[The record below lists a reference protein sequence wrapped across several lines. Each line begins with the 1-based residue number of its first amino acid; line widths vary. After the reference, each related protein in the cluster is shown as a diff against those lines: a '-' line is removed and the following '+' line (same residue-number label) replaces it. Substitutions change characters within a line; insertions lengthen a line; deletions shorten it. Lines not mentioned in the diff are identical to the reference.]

1 MPQICTS
8 TTSAIAFVNV
18 AGRVVRVHTCLMP
31 QMLPLEE
38 KHLSPGHGALLDWAG
53 RDGALLD
60 GAAGHGALLDGT
72 TGQGAL
78 LDRAGGQGALLDGA
92 SGEGALLDRASGE
105 GEGGGVGEHVGGWW
119 VERW

>member
-1 MPQICTS
+1 
-8 TTSAIAFVNV
+8 
-18 AGRVVRVHTCLMP
+18 MP
-31 QMLPLEE
+31 QMFPLEE

-72 TGQGAL
+72 TGH
-78 LDRAGGQGALLDGA
+78 GALLDGA
-92 SGEGALLDRASGE
+92 SGEGALLDGASGE